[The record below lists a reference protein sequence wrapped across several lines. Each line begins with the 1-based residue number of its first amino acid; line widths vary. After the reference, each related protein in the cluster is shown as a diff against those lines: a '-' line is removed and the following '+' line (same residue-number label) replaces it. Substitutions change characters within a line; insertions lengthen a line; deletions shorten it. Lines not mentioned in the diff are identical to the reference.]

1 MKKSIARRNNDQLSQ
16 IQLIGQGRSLT
27 IIIQKSLVTLIK
39 AISVDSGGKSL
50 TGVDSEKGMR
60 SRKQSRITLKGNF
73 AVLSFSS
80 IINVKSALSVSLSPH
95 LEFMD
100 SFISHLQLLQISPNI
115 MINTISDACKY

>member
-1 MKKSIARRNNDQLSQ
+1 M
-16 IQLIGQGRSLT
+16 
-27 IIIQKSLVTLIK
+27 TLIK

-80 IINVKSALSVSLSPH
+80 IINVKSAVSVS
-95 LEFMD
+95 F
-100 SFISHLQLLQISPNI
+100 FFF
-115 MINTISDACKY
+115 